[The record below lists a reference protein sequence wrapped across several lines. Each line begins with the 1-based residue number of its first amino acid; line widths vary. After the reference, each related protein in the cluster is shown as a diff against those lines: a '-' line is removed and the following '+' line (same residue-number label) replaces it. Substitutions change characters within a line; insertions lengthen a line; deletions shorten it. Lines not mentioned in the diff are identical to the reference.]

1 MVFIKTLFNGLK
13 LYRFGNREGQTVLYF
28 PGYNTN
34 LYACPYHIPN
44 ECNVYVIFP
53 ADGKDKNRSS
63 GFEPYYRHG
72 FEILKKI
79 NINTEETILVGFSNG
94 GIMLSSY
101 IFLQK
106 FKAIII
112 NSPVWY
118 LPESFN
124 VSTKEAI
131 DNYNLLNQG
140 KVIVTINKKEKIE
153 RQTRNIFDKYK
164 PEYLVN
170 EYGHSPKVLMI
181 AMTKLLKDINKENN
195 TFSLF

>member
-1 MVFIKTLFNGLK
+1 MIFIKTLFNGLK

-79 NINTEETILVGFSNG
+79 
-94 GIMLSSY
+94 
-101 IFLQK
+101 
-106 FKAIII
+106 
-112 NSPVWY
+112 
-118 LPESFN
+118 
-124 VSTKEAI
+124 
-131 DNYNLLNQG
+131 
-140 KVIVTINKKEKIE
+140 KEKNHKTIE
-153 RQTRNIFDKYK
+153 KSAKNAGKIHKSC
-164 PEYLVN
+164 V
-170 EYGHSPKVLMI
+170 
-181 AMTKLLKDINKENN
+181 
-195 TFSLF
+195 